1 MDKDNRTNE
10 IFKKIEKHI
19 DYEILGHIIGI
30 LITIVCLVLATALSA
45 WIFNVVMASDMPDW
59 LKYVLLR

>member
-10 IFKKIEKHI
+10 ILKKIEKHI

-30 LITIVCLVLATALSA
+30 FIGVLCLALTCALSA
-45 WIFNVVMASDMPDW
+45 WIFNAVMASDMPDW
-59 LKYVLLR
+59 LKYILLK

>member
-10 IFKKIEKHI
+10 ILKKIEKHI

-30 LITIVCLVLATALSA
+30 FIVVLCLALTCALSA
-45 WIFNVVMASDMPDW
+45 WIFNAVMASDMPDW
-59 LKYVLLR
+59 LKYILLK

>member
-19 DYEILGHIIGI
+19 DYEILTYIIGI
-30 LITIVCLVLATALSA
+30 IIVILCLALTFALSA
-45 WIFNVVMASDMPDW
+45 WIFNAVMASDMPDW
-59 LKYVLLR
+59 LKYVLLK